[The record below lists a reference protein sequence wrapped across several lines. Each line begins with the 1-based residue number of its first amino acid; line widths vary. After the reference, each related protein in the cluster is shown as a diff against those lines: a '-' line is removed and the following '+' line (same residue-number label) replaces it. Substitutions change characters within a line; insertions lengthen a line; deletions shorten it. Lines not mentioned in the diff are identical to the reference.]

1 MMKSQSIDSQGFNR
15 FAGDYDRMLAEG
27 LALSGEGQDYF
38 SNGRIAWL
46 KDCCEKLH
54 QAPQRIMDFG
64 CGTGHAAPLLLDTF
78 RAESI
83 VGVDPSRKLIERA
96 NRDYRSDQ
104 IRFQSSQDYLPQG
117 QVDLVYCSGVFH
129 HIPVARRIGEMQY
142 IWRVLRPGGY
152 LAFWE
157 NNPWNPGTR
166 YIMSRIP
173 FDRDAVMLTA
183 SEATGLLQSSGFHIV
198 RKDFLFIFPRVMR
211 LLRWVEP
218 YLAGFPIGGQYLVL
232 ARKSGDGAP
241 HV

>member
-1 MMKSQSIDSQGFNR
+1 MMKSQSIASQEFNQ

-38 SNGRIAWL
+38 SKGRIAWL
-46 KDCCEKLH
+46 QDCCGKLQH
-54 QAPQRIMDFG
+54 APRRIMDFG
-64 CGTGHAAPLLLDTF
+64 CGTGHAASLLLNAF

-117 QVDLVYCSGVFH
+117 QIDLVYCNGVFH
-129 HIPVARRIGEMQY
+129 HIPIARRMVAMQY
-142 IWRVLRPGGY
+142 IWSALRPGGY

-166 YIMSRIP
+166 YVMSRIP
-173 FDRDAVMLTA
+173 FDRDAVTLTA
-183 SEATGLLQSSGFHIV
+183 SEAAGLLQSAGFHIV
-198 RKDFLFIFPRVMR
+198 RKDFLFIFPRVLR

-232 ARKSGDGAP
+232 ARKPGDGVP